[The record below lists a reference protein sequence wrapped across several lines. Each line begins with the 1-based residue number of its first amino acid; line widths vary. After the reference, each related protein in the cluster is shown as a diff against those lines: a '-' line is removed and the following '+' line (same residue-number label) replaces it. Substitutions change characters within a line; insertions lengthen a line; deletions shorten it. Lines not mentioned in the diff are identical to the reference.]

1 MRGRTLGVY
10 APAMTRRIEA
20 VAVDFGGVLA
30 QTPTD
35 EAFARLAAAVGI
47 EDDGLADAWLRHRL
61 EYDLD
66 ALDPAQYW
74 SLVGGRGYDG
84 SALEELLV
92 EDAAC
97 WAVPNEAMVAWL
109 SAVKAA
115 GLRLALLSNMPRE
128 QWTRLRAGVS
138 WLDLCDVVILSYELR
153 LAKPDPEIYRRCLD
167 RLGLLPHEVVFVDD
181 REENVAAAG
190 GLGFESVLFTTVDE
204 LRRELELRFA
214 GELPLP

>member
-1 MRGRTLGVY
+1 
-10 APAMTRRIEA
+10 PAMTKRIEA

-92 EDAAC
+92 
-97 WAVPNEAMVAWL
+97 
-109 SAVKAA
+109 
-115 GLRLALLSNMPRE
+115 
-128 QWTRLRAGVS
+128 
-138 WLDLCDVVILSYELR
+138 
-153 LAKPDPEIYRRCLD
+153 
-167 RLGLLPHEVVFVDD
+167 DD

-204 LRRELELRFA
+204 LRRELEVRFA